1 MTGKVWACCIGLLLS
16 ALGCGAAAPAPAPAP
31 ARTVVVN
38 LEDTTSASRSSEARL
53 PALGAPTAPV
63 TVVAL
68 LAFSDPESAV
78 VYQALRRLQAR
89 LGEQELRL
97 VLVTPGA
104 GQLAESAEV
113 MAETLQHDR
122 GDAAYFD
129 FATRMFETNPSLFG
143 DTLRLAIDVSLA
155 HEGAHERSETPKQAA
170 PDSSEPV
177 VRAEADA
184 LVEAP
189 DSVIPALSVNG
200 IRVLGRLR
208 PTKLEALVETEHAA
222 ARALARKGV
231 EARVV
236 YPERVASNA
245 DRVVRSEAAAPAFA
259 SGTEQAA
266 PAEAPEHAAPA
277 EAPSSITASHIL
289 FSYQGALRAQ
299 PEVKRSKAEARALAA
314 QVLGRLRKGDLTFDD
329 AVVQYSDE
337 PRAAE
342 RKGALGSFT
351 RERMVKPFADAA
363 FELAPG
369 AFSDVVETEFGFHII
384 WRQK

>member
-16 ALGCGAAAPAPAPAP
+16 TLACGAAPRAPAPAT

-38 LEDTTSASRSSEARL
+38 LEDTTPASRSAEPRL

-68 LAFSDPESAV
+68 LAFSDTESAV

-89 LGEQELRL
+89 LGERELRL

-104 GQLAESAEV
+104 GQLTESADV

-143 DTLRLAIDVSLA
+143 DTLKLAIDVSLA
-155 HEGAHERSETPKQAA
+155 HAKIPNAPQKTE
-170 PDSSEPV
+170 PDSSGPV

-189 DSVIPALSVNG
+189 EAVVPALSVNG

-231 EARVV
+231 EARAV

-245 DRVVRSEAAAPAFA
+245 DRVVRSEAASATPASSTEVAVVAEAREPAPA
-259 SGTEQAA
+259 AA
-266 PAEAPEHAAPA
+266 PE
-277 EAPSSITASHIL
+277 SVTASHIL
-289 FSYQGALRAQ
+289 FSYQGAMRAR
-299 PEVKRSKAEARALAA
+299 PEVTRSKAEARVLAA
-314 QVLGRLRKGDLTFDD
+314 EVLGRLRKGALTFDA

-337 PRAAE
+337 PGAAE

-351 RERMVKPFADAA
+351 RERMVKAFSDAA

-369 AFSDVVETEFGFHII
+369 AFSDVVETQFGFHII
-384 WRQK
+384 WRQQ

>member
-1 MTGKVWACCIGLLLS
+1 MIGKVWACCIGLLLS
-16 ALGCGAAAPAPAPAP
+16 TLACGGASKAPAPAT

-38 LEDTTSASRSSEARL
+38 LEGTTPASRASEARL

-63 TVVAL
+63 TIVAL
-68 LAFSDPESAV
+68 LAFSDAESAV
-78 VYQALRRLQAR
+78 VYQALRRLQAQ
-89 LGEQELRL
+89 LGERELRL
-97 VLVTPGA
+97 VLVTPGS

-129 FATRMFETNPSLFG
+129 FATRMFTNNPTLFG

-155 HEGAHERSETPKQAA
+155 HAEYTKAPNQAE
-170 PDSSEPV
+170 PDSSGPV

-189 DSVIPALSVNG
+189 EALVPALSVNG

-208 PTKLEALVETEHAA
+208 PTKLEELIKTEHAA
-222 ARALARKGV
+222 ARALASKGV
-231 EARVV
+231 EARAI

-245 DRVVRSEAAAPAFA
+245 DRVVRNDAAAPAP
-259 SGTEQAA
+259 AA
-266 PAEAPEHAAPA
+266 AAEAPPPAPA
-277 EAPSSITASHIL
+277 ADAPTSVTASHIL
-289 FSYQGALRAQ
+289 FSYQGALRAR
-299 PEVKRSKAEARALAA
+299 PEVTRSKAEARALAED
-314 QVLGRLRKGDLTFDD
+314 VLGRLREGTITFYS
-329 AVVQYSDE
+329 AVAQYSDE
-337 PRAAE
+337 PNAAE

-363 FELAPG
+363 FALAPG
-369 AFSDVVETEFGFHII
+369 AFSDVVETQFGFHII
-384 WRQK
+384 WRQQ

>member
-1 MTGKVWACCIGLLLS
+1 MTGRVWACCIGLLLN
-16 ALGCGAAAPAPAPAP
+16 ALACSGASKAPAPATAH
-31 ARTVVVN
+31 TVVVN
-38 LEDTTSASRSSEARL
+38 LEDTTPASRSAEARL

-68 LAFSDPESAV
+68 LAFSDTESAV

-129 FATRMFETNPSLFG
+129 FASRMFDANPSLFG
-143 DTLRLAIDVSLA
+143 DTLRLALDVSLA
-155 HEGAHERSETPKQAA
+155 HAAGPQAPKQAE

-184 LVEAP
+184 LVEAAEA
-189 DSVIPALSVNG
+189 VVPALSVNG

-208 PTKLEALVETEHAA
+208 PSKLEALVETEHAA

-231 EARVV
+231 EARAI

-245 DRVVRSEAAAPAFA
+245 DRVVRSEAATPAPASA
-259 SGTEQAA
+259 TEEAA
-266 PAEAPEHAAPA
+266 PAEAPELPAPTQ
-277 EAPSSITASHIL
+277 APTSVTASHIL
-289 FSYQGALRAQ
+289 FSYSGALRA
-299 PEVKRSKAEARALAA
+299 PPAVTRSKAEARALAEE
-314 QVLGRLRKGDLTFDD
+314 VLGRLRKGSTTFYA
-329 AVVQYSDE
+329 AVAQYSDE
-337 PRAAE
+337 PGAAE

-351 RERMVKPFADAA
+351 RERMVKPFSDAA
-363 FELAPG
+363 FALAPG
-369 AFSDVVETEFGFHII
+369 AFSDVVETQFGFHII
-384 WRQK
+384 WRQE